1 MLYLQDVR
9 SSTEF
14 IPFGTGPRGCVGQ
27 FLAMIEMKA
36 VMAELLRRYRVVIA
50 TDDHV
55 GGLGDA
61 SQSLDTVSTRWDI
74 AQQPTTPTYMRLK
87 ARHHPDAS

>member
-1 MLYLQDVR
+1 MR
-9 SSTEF
+9 ASTEY

-36 VMAELLRRYRVVIA
+36 IMAELLRRYRVVIA

-74 AQQPTTPTYMRLK
+74 AQQPTTPTYMRLE
-87 ARHHPDAS
+87 ARHRPDRS

>member
-1 MLYLQDVR
+1 
-9 SSTEF
+9 
-14 IPFGTGPRGCVGQ
+14 
-27 FLAMIEMKA
+27 MIEMKA
-36 VMAELLRRYRVVIA
+36 IMVQLLRRYRVTIA

-74 AQQPTTPTYMRLK
+74 AQQPTTPTYMRLVP
-87 ARHHPDAS
+87 RPPPDSS